1 MANSRE
7 ENVHRLPRSRSREWP
22 ISLVLLGIAISLVFV
37 ATDHFRRGSLVLA
50 VSVVLAIF
58 LRLFLP
64 ENQAGMLAVRSK
76 SVDVA
81 ILTVL
86 GVGLAIFALWVPAP
100 N

>member
-1 MANSRE
+1 
-7 ENVHRLPRSRSREWP
+7 
-22 ISLVLLGIAISLVFV
+22 
-37 ATDHFRRGSLVLA
+37 VLA

>member
-1 MANSRE
+1 MANSPE
-7 ENVHRLPRSRSREWP
+7 KNVHLLPRSRFREWP
-22 ISLVLLGIAISLVFV
+22 ISLVLLGIALSMVFV

-50 VSVVLAIF
+50 VSVVLATF

-64 ENQAGMLAVRSK
+64 ENQAGMLAVRSR

-81 ILTVL
+81 VLAVL

>member
-1 MANSRE
+1 MANSPE
-7 ENVHRLPRSRSREWP
+7 KNVHPLPRSRFREWP
-22 ISLVLLGIAISLVFV
+22 ISLVLLGIALSMVFV

-50 VSVVLAIF
+50 VSVVLATF

-64 ENQAGMLAVRSK
+64 ENQAGMLAVRSR

-81 ILTVL
+81 VLAVL
-86 GVGLAIFALWVPAP
+86 GVGLAIFAFWVPAP

>member
-1 MANSRE
+1 M
-7 ENVHRLPRSRSREWP
+7 
-22 ISLVLLGIAISLVFV
+22 
-37 ATDHFRRGSLVLA
+37 LA

-64 ENQAGMLAVRSK
+64 DNQAGMLAVRSK

-86 GVGLAIFALWVPAP
+86 GVGLTIFALWVPAP

>member
-7 ENVHRLPRSRSREWP
+7 ENVHRLPRSRFREWP
-22 ISLVLLGIAISLVFV
+22 ISLVLLGIALSMIFV
-37 ATDHFRRGSLVLA
+37 ANDHFRRGSLVLA
-50 VSVVLAIF
+50 VSVVLAAF

-81 ILTVL
+81 ILAVL
-86 GVGLAIFALWVPAP
+86 GMGSAIFALWVPAP

>member
-1 MANSRE
+1 MANSSE
-7 ENVHRLPRSRSREWP
+7 ENVHRLPRSRFREWP
-22 ISLVLLGIAISLVFV
+22 ISLVMLGIGLSMIFV

-50 VSVVLAIF
+50 VSVVLATF

-76 SVDVA
+76 GVDVA
-81 ILTVL
+81 VSAVL
-86 GVGLAIFALWVPAP
+86 GVGLTIFALWVPAP

>member
-1 MANSRE
+1 MTNSPE
-7 ENVHRLPRSRSREWP
+7 KNVHRLPRSRFREWP
-22 ISLVLLGIAISLVFV
+22 ISLVLLGIALSRVFV

-50 VSVVLAIF
+50 VSVVLATF

-64 ENQAGMLAVRSK
+64 ENQAGMLAVRSR

-81 ILTVL
+81 VLAVL

>member
-1 MANSRE
+1 MANSSE
-7 ENVHRLPRSRSREWP
+7 ENVHRLPRSRFREWP
-22 ISLVLLGIAISLVFV
+22 ISLVMLGIGLSMIFV

-50 VSVVLAIF
+50 VSVVLATF

-76 SVDVA
+76 GVDVA
-81 ILTVL
+81 VLVVL
-86 GVGLAIFALWVPAP
+86 GVGLTIFALWVPAP

>member
-7 ENVHRLPRSRSREWP
+7 ENVHRLPRSRFREWP
-22 ISLVLLGIAISLVFV
+22 ISLVMLGIGLSMIFV

-86 GVGLAIFALWVPAP
+86 GVGLTIFALWVPAP

>member
-1 MANSRE
+1 M
-7 ENVHRLPRSRSREWP
+7 
-22 ISLVLLGIAISLVFV
+22 
-37 ATDHFRRGSLVLA
+37 
-50 VSVVLAIF
+50 LAIF